1 MIHLLLS
8 TLAMMGLTFLIGFF
22 VAAVIKLIAYAADSF
37 DFYSSHRLELLR
49 LRRWRQHRQKV
60 ERLVRQIPIAD
71 EDALGDFREDYS
83 KGIDRNF
90 TGYSGYYHGDL
101 FSGVGSFQIFY
112 GFRSSPTHDRLL
124 LCRINLSFR
133 GFLSDGTNALV
144 LESCTLHS
152 SRCTRH
158 TCFCE
163 IEFYGSQYGGYQT
176 GIYNPLDTSTY
187 LFYSKY
193 MGLQEETEI

>member
-60 ERLVRQIPIAD
+60 EKLVRQIPIAD

-90 TGYSGYYHGDL
+90 TGYSGYYHG
-101 FSGVGSFQIFY
+101 V
-112 GFRSSPTHDRLL
+112 SPGASEN
-124 LCRINLSFR
+124 NLMNYYYSQDTREF
-133 GFLSDGTNALV
+133 FLREEEQAHVNKKNSKKLTNNK
-144 LESCTLHS
+144 
-152 SRCTRH
+152 
-158 TCFCE
+158 
-163 IEFYGSQYGGYQT
+163 Q
-176 GIYNPLDTSTY
+176 
-187 LFYSKY
+187 
-193 MGLQEETEI
+193 

>member
-90 TGYSGYYHGDL
+90 TGYSGYYHG
-101 FSGVGSFQIFY
+101 V
-112 GFRSSPTHDRLL
+112 SPGASEN
-124 LCRINLSFR
+124 NLMNYYYSQEQAHVNKKNSKK
-133 GFLSDGTNALV
+133 LTNNK
-144 LESCTLHS
+144 
-152 SRCTRH
+152 
-158 TCFCE
+158 
-163 IEFYGSQYGGYQT
+163 Q
-176 GIYNPLDTSTY
+176 
-187 LFYSKY
+187 
-193 MGLQEETEI
+193 

>member
-90 TGYSGYYHGDL
+90 TGYSGYYHG
-101 FSGVGSFQIFY
+101 V
-112 GFRSSPTHDRLL
+112 SPGASEN
-124 LCRINLSFR
+124 NLMNYYYSQDTREF
-133 GFLSDGTNALV
+133 FLREEEQAHVNKKNSKKLTSNK
-144 LESCTLHS
+144 
-152 SRCTRH
+152 
-158 TCFCE
+158 
-163 IEFYGSQYGGYQT
+163 QYKKPNLWK
-176 GIYNPLDTSTY
+176 I
-187 LFYSKY
+187 
-193 MGLQEETEI
+193 

>member
-1 MIHLLLS
+1 
-8 TLAMMGLTFLIGFF
+8 MMGLTFLIGFF

-90 TGYSGYYHGDL
+90 TLPASVGDYEDFIL
-101 FSGVGSFQIFY
+101 QIDPQFSVY
-112 GFRSSPTHDRLL
+112 
-124 LCRINLSFR
+124 R
-133 GFLSDGTNALV
+133 GM
-144 LESCTLHS
+144 
-152 SRCTRH
+152 
-158 TCFCE
+158 
-163 IEFYGSQYGGYQT
+163 T
-176 GIYNPLDTSTY
+176 G
-187 LFYSKY
+187 K
-193 MGLQEETEI
+193 G